1 MSANA
6 TRLTR
11 LERLAEARRAAEL
24 RAMSDEELVEAARAI
39 LGASA
44 AHLSAEEVLAAA
56 RRRLRKP

>member
-11 LERLAEARRAAEL
+11 LEHLAEARQAAEL
-24 RAMSDEELVEAARAI
+24 RAMSDEALTEEARGI

-44 AHLSAEEVLAAA
+44 AHLSAAEVFAAA
-56 RRRLRKP
+56 RRRLRRP